1 MRLKSL
7 CLAIA
12 LVSLTLNSTP
22 STANDQRGHSPFAT
36 AVVSHSGYGP
46 VNLYQAPEAVL
57 GKPHPLNSGWGAC
70 PAGPVSM
77 IEPAFGTDPITG
89 AHKITSVRVGQEI
102 VVKFDHP
109 VKNNPANP
117 YGIDFVVFGNP
128 MFTYGGYANIPYTK
142 PISDRTSVFANPVT
156 ISVSPDG
163 VNWYVYENGPYG
175 DDMFPTQAVKMRPD
189 NTFRDEK
196 GRFWEKNFTKPVNPA
211 LKVEDFAGITV
222 YDADGKYGSSAGG
235 TGFDLTE
242 SGFDEI
248 SYVRFSH
255 PLEYKGEIDAIA
267 DVDPDLN
274 KLYVVPKNGVS
285 LDVEPGNLT
294 LRWKLP
300 PSRGNVTYHL
310 NLYGNNSYS
319 DVSKQVTGKDSLE
332 AIFENLKG
340 NQGYRLYIIADYEN
354 LSGDKIRESGLWQFY
369 TKNRAPRI
377 TTMTPGDGNTV
388 PVDGE
393 LRFDAE
399 DPDEDKLEVS
409 VLIWSGDIKGEISP
423 DWIYTEEPS
432 KKSNW
437 TISLSDDFS
446 VDPNATYTWQVRI
459 SDDQGESIQS
469 QRFTFKTAALG
480 YSRKTIEDSSVS
492 GDISLM
498 PFHALDIVPSKDVN
512 DLSRE
517 ISFDIALLD
526 KPGSTDITS
535 KDSSSLGVDFN
546 ASADRVLDKSVA
558 FNITLSGD
566 ANSVILP
573 MAITFAEDDFKALSI
588 DLSGLTEKNLLGEV
602 HPVKIVDGHLFDLV
616 EIAGSK
622 SGDLFNVSKTTPSEN
637 IYTVE
642 FSLLLLDSDS
652 ADVKAISAGG
662 ISYLAVWDGKKD
674 GKLSDPITAIRPKK
688 AVQPSP
694 SPSDDSSSGGC
705 NISTTPIALVLLIPL
720 LGMLKR

>member
-1 MRLKSL
+1 
-7 CLAIA
+7 
-12 LVSLTLNSTP
+12 
-22 STANDQRGHSPFAT
+22 
-36 AVVSHSGYGP
+36 
-46 VNLYQAPEAVL
+46 
-57 GKPHPLNSGWGAC
+57 
-70 PAGPVSM
+70 
-77 IEPAFGTDPITG
+77 
-89 AHKITSVRVGQEI
+89 
-102 VVKFDHP
+102 
-109 VKNNPANP
+109 
-117 YGIDFVVFGNP
+117 
-128 MFTYGGYANIPYTK
+128 
-142 PISDRTSVFANPVT
+142 
-156 ISVSPDG
+156 
-163 VNWYVYENGPYG
+163 
-175 DDMFPTQAVKMRPD
+175 
-189 NTFRDEK
+189 
-196 GRFWEKNFTKPVNPA
+196 
-211 LKVEDFAGITV
+211 
-222 YDADGKYGSSAGG
+222 
-235 TGFDLTE
+235 
-242 SGFDEI
+242 
-248 SYVRFSH
+248 
-255 PLEYKGEIDAIA
+255 
-267 DVDPDLN
+267 
-274 KLYVVPKNGVS
+274 
-285 LDVEPGNLT
+285 
-294 LRWKLP
+294 
-300 PSRGNVTYHL
+300 
-310 NLYGNNSYS
+310 
-319 DVSKQVTGKDSLE
+319 
-332 AIFENLKG
+332 
-340 NQGYRLYIIADYEN
+340 
-354 LSGDKIRESGLWQFY
+354 
-369 TKNRAPRI
+369 
-377 TTMTPGDGNTV
+377 MTPGDGNTV